1 MAEKLA
7 HTIHPVK
14 LDDTP
19 EWNAISSS
27 EDIIVDDKWQGNT
40 IDRSEMRML
49 GRTQVLRR
57 NFTLVPMLGFSTVL
71 ICTWELLFA
80 NLLFALTDGG
90 TGGLFWGFSVTIFA
104 CVFIY
109 LSLAEMASMSPTA
122 GGQYHWVSEF
132 SPRSCQKYL
141 SYITGWLLAI
151 GWQGSIVGLS
161 FVAGTIVQG
170 LITLHNPSY
179 APQQWHGTLLVVA
192 AVVIAISCNVFL
204 SKNLPM
210 AEIPILILHVVGLF
224 AVIIPLLAM
233 APKND
238 ARTALLVVSN
248 DGGWSSTGTSFMIG
262 LLTALSSMMGFDCAV
277 HMAEEVK
284 DASRTLPKAILWGA
298 SINAILGYLCVFTLC
313 FTMTD
318 IPRLLDSSTGFPF
331 LQLFFD
337 VTGSF
342 AGTAVMAAIIIITL
356 IMAVV
361 SEVATASRQIWAFA
375 RDDGLP
381 FSKYLRRVR
390 PGWNLPLNALF
401 ISLGFGIIIALIN
414 LGSSVALNAIVS
426 LTISALISSYI
437 VSIGCLVSK
446 RLRGEPMP
454 PSRFSLGKWGMA
466 INVTALVFLCPLFI
480 FCFFPTST
488 PVDPTTMNWAVAMFG
503 GITLFASVWYLLVA
517 KAIYRPPILIQNREV
532 QQVGDTYSSGVS
544 EEKIR
549 EGE

>member
-7 HTIHPVK
+7 HTIHPVT

-19 EWNAISSS
+19 EWSALSSS
-27 EDIIVDDKWQGNT
+27 EDVLVADKWQGNT

-49 GRTQVLRR
+49 GRVQVLRR

-80 NLLFALTDGG
+80 NLSFAITDGG

-109 LSLAEMASMSPTA
+109 LSMAEMASMSPTA

-132 SPRSCQKYL
+132 SPRWCQKYL
-141 SYITGWLLAI
+141 SYITGWLLAM
-151 GWQGSIVGLS
+151 GWQGAIVGLS

-170 LITLHNPSY
+170 LITLNNPSY
-179 APQQWHGTLLVVA
+179 VPQQWHGTLLVIA
-192 AVVIAISCNVFL
+192 AVVIAIAFNVFL
-204 SKNLPM
+204 SKTLPI

-224 AVIIPLLAM
+224 AIIIPLLAM

-248 DGGWSSTGTSFMIG
+248 NGGWSSTGTSFMIG

-298 SINAILGYLCVFTLC
+298 SINAILGYLAVFTLC

-318 IPRLLDSSTGFPF
+318 IDRLITSETGSPF
-331 LQLFFD
+331 LQLFYD
-337 VTGSF
+337 VTKSN

-381 FSKYLRRVR
+381 FSSVLRRVR
-390 PGWNLPLNALF
+390 PGWNLPLNALI

-466 INVTALVFLCPLFI
+466 INVTALVFLCPLFV
-480 FCFFPTST
+480 FCFFPLAT

-503 GITLFASVWYLLVA
+503 GITLFASIWYMVVA
-517 KAIYRPPILIQNREV
+517 KAIYRPPVLIQNRDVQEV
-532 QQVGDTYSSGVS
+532 TEKSSHEGS
-544 EEKIR
+544 EEKIA
-549 EGE
+549 

>member
-1 MAEKLA
+1 MAEKIA

-19 EWNAISSS
+19 EWNTADVS
-27 EDIIVDDKWQGNT
+27 EDVIVADKWQGNT

-49 GRTQVLRR
+49 GRVQVLRR

-90 TGGLFWGFSVTIFA
+90 TGGLFWGFTVTIFA

-109 LSLAEMASMSPTA
+109 LSMAEMASMSPTA

-132 SPRSCQKYL
+132 SPRWCQKYL

-151 GWQGSIVGLS
+151 GWQGAIVGLS

-170 LITLHNPSY
+170 LITLNNPSY
-179 APQQWHGTLLVVA
+179 EPQPWHGTLLVIA
-192 AVVIAISCNVFL
+192 AVAIAIGVNVFL
-204 SKNLPM
+204 SKILPL

-224 AVIIPLLAM
+224 AIIIPLLVM

-238 ARTALLVVSN
+238 ARTALLEVTN
-248 DGGWSSTGTSFMIG
+248 GGGWSTTGTSFMIG

-277 HMAEEVK
+277 HMSEEVK
-284 DASRTLPKAILWGA
+284 NASRTLPRAILMGA
-298 SINAILGYLCVFTLC
+298 SINAVLGYICVFTLC

-318 IPRLLDSSTGFPF
+318 IPKLLDSSTGFPF
-331 LQLFFD
+331 LQLFYD
-337 VTGSF
+337 VTGSN
-342 AGTAVMAAIIIITL
+342 AATGVMAAIIIITL

-361 SEVATASRQIWAFA
+361 SEVATASRQIWAFS

-381 FSKYLRRVR
+381 FSRYLRRVR
-390 PGWNLPLNALF
+390 HGWNIPLNALWVSF
-401 ISLGFGIIIALIN
+401 GFGVIIALIN

-446 RLRGEPMP
+446 RLRGEAMP
-454 PSRFSLGKWGMA
+454 PSRFSLGKHGLA
-466 INVTALVFLCPLFI
+466 INVIALLFLCPIFI
-480 FCFFPTST
+480 FCFFPIAT
-488 PVDPTTMNWAVAMFG
+488 PVDKETMNWASTMFG
-503 GITLFASVWYLLVA
+503 GITIFATIWYVLVA
-517 KAIYRPPILIQNREV
+517 KAIYRPPVLIQNRELQGVDEKDIHSNV
-532 QQVGDTYSSGVS
+532 QEVG
-544 EEKIR
+544 EKM
-549 EGE
+549 